1 MKEIR
6 AENYKCNI
14 SDLEL
19 PFILYRLGE
28 YYQAYLIY
36 KELAFLTWKNKK
48 YILYFICMH
57 NIYSIRYNFLFIN
70 LKPSKSN
77 ILLMYASFLISKI

>member
-14 SDLEL
+14 RDLEL

-36 KELAFLTWKNKK
+36 KELAFLTWKNKN
-48 YILYFICMH
+48 IFCISFVCIIFIQYDME
-57 NIYSIRYNFLFIN
+57 
-70 LKPSKSN
+70 
-77 ILLMYASFLISKI
+77 

>member
-48 YILYFICMH
+48 YILYFI
-57 NIYSIRYNFLFIN
+57 
-70 LKPSKSN
+70 
-77 ILLMYASFLISKI
+77 